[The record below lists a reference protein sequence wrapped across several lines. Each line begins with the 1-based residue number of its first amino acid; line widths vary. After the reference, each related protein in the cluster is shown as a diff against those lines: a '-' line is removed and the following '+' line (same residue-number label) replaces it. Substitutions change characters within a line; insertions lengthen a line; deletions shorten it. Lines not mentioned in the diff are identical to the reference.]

1 MSGKDSVLETDEA
14 AVIETASSPA
24 LKEGKEE
31 KVQSSARAEV
41 VVFDN
46 WCKGCGLCVA
56 FCPRGVLK
64 VNGDGKVH
72 VAAPERCTAC
82 HWCDTHCPDF
92 AIIVRRVDET
102 LGRGRDS

>member
-1 MSGKDSVLETDEA
+1 MGKEGSNLETDQSGVGA
-14 AVIETASSPA
+14 TSSPA
-24 LKEGKEE
+24 SEE
-31 KVQSSARAEV
+31 TKGPSLRAEV

-56 FCPRGVLK
+56 FCPHGVLEM
-64 VNGDGKVH
+64 NGGGKVH

-92 AIIVRRVDET
+92 AIVVRRVDEA
-102 LGRGRDS
+102 LSRRRGS